1 MQSNVVNMPS
11 QNEYPMI
18 DMINEVFRM
27 NKNDALDQDAY
38 EGPFEYL
45 ETMPNEE
52 YVELLR
58 DCNQELYEDVK
69 STQSCFFY

>member
-27 NKNDALDQDAY
+27 NKNDALD
-38 EGPFEYL
+38 
-45 ETMPNEE
+45 
-52 YVELLR
+52 
-58 DCNQELYEDVK
+58 
-69 STQSCFFY
+69 